1 MTAYLMAKEKKDMSE
16 IRDFKA
22 RFGSPESFRVYAGCM
37 YRPTAERFTQVA
49 NDLKNRRGVS
59 IFACLDAGKVQGIIA
74 VEEAGRKTAVILG
87 IAVDAAFRRN
97 GIGRRLI
104 AGTAARLDLG
114 MLTAET
120 DDDAVCFYRRCGFQ
134 TVTFEKTFG
143 HEVCRRYR
151 CTLRLR

>member
-1 MTAYLMAKEKKDMSE
+1 MSE

-22 RFGSPESFRVYAGCM
+22 RFGSPKSFRVYAGCM
-37 YRPTAERFTQVA
+37 YRPTAERFAQIA
-49 NDLKNRRGVS
+49 DDLKNRRGVS
-59 IFACLDAGKVQGIIA
+59 IFACLDAGKVQGIIS
-74 VEEAGRKTAVILG
+74 VEEVGRKTAVILG

-104 AGTAARLDLG
+104 AATAVRLELDV
-114 MLTAET
+114 LTAET

-134 TVTFEKTFG
+134 TVAFEKNLG

>member
-1 MTAYLMAKEKKDMSE
+1 MSE

-37 YRPTAERFTQVA
+37 YRPTAERFAQVA
-49 NDLKNRRGVS
+49 NDLKNRLGVS
-59 IFACLDAGKVQGIIA
+59 IFACLDADGVQGIIA
-74 VEEAGRKTAVILG
+74 VEEAGRQAAVILG
-87 IAVDAAFRRN
+87 IAVDAACRRN

-104 AGTAARLDLG
+104 ADTAARLDLG
-114 MLTAET
+114 VLTAET

-134 TVTFEKTFG
+134 TVAFKKTFG
-143 HEVCRRYR
+143 QEVCRRYH